1 MSEQMDRIPVPEKLD
16 DVIRDSIGQLKRERR
31 RKRMRAAAGIASA
44 AAICMAGY
52 AAGRYGVDSDMKKTA
67 EADRE
72 ENRLERDWFLAQ
84 NEEVQDAAYVG
95 NVCLQ
100 ESQGITVTTSN
111 VYHNQYTLYMT
122 VVIRGGEDFPE
133 AAGQTGTAWKG
144 TVRLKAEGK
153 AEIGE
158 KQIVLLPELV
168 DGGFLDQRTFTGT
181 VRLRLPLET
190 SEIPE
195 TFPLEWKASEIEL
208 ESEDGEKTAYSGDWE
223 FNSEVHRSGGRTEC
237 GYGGV
242 NESGEGIGQIVRT
255 EEDITAEKLL
265 PGNEGTE
272 DYEIVMCDAS
282 GALMNRAGDY
292 YRTENRDISTVYIFL
307 CTSEDFSVMTEY
319 YQSEKYREGAR
330 GRTFAQLVE
339 QRALYSAMMHY
350 ESEYLSVYQ
359 QA

>member
-52 AAGRYGVDSDMKKTA
+52 AAGRYGADSDMKKTA

-72 ENRLERDWFLAQ
+72 ENRLERDWFLARMKRCRCCICGKCMPSG
-84 NEEVQDAAYVG
+84 VT
-95 NVCLQ
+95 
-100 ESQGITVTTSN
+100 GITVTTSN

-122 VVIRGGEDFPE
+122 VVIRGEEDFSE

-144 TVRLKAEGK
+144 TVRLKTEGK

-181 VRLRLPLET
+181 IRLRLPLET

-195 TFPLEWKASEIEL
+195 TFTLEWKASEIEL
-208 ESEDGEKTAYSGDWE
+208 ESEDGEKDCIFRRLGVQLGGTPQRWAY
-223 FNSEVHRSGGRTEC
+223 
-237 GYGGV
+237 
-242 NESGEGIGQIVRT
+242 
-255 EEDITAEKLL
+255 
-265 PGNEGTE
+265 
-272 DYEIVMCDAS
+272 
-282 GALMNRAGDY
+282 
-292 YRTENRDISTVYIFL
+292 
-307 CTSEDFSVMTEY
+307 
-319 YQSEKYREGAR
+319 
-330 GRTFAQLVE
+330 
-339 QRALYSAMMHY
+339 
-350 ESEYLSVYQ
+350 
-359 QA
+359 

>member
-52 AAGRYGVDSDMKKTA
+52 AAGRYGADSDMKKTA

-144 TVRLKAEGK
+144 TVRLKAEG
-153 AEIGE
+153 
-158 KQIVLLPELV
+158 
-168 DGGFLDQRTFTGT
+168 
-181 VRLRLPLET
+181 
-190 SEIPE
+190 
-195 TFPLEWKASEIEL
+195 
-208 ESEDGEKTAYSGDWE
+208 
-223 FNSEVHRSGGRTEC
+223 
-237 GYGGV
+237 
-242 NESGEGIGQIVRT
+242 
-255 EEDITAEKLL
+255 
-265 PGNEGTE
+265 
-272 DYEIVMCDAS
+272 
-282 GALMNRAGDY
+282 
-292 YRTENRDISTVYIFL
+292 
-307 CTSEDFSVMTEY
+307 
-319 YQSEKYREGAR
+319 
-330 GRTFAQLVE
+330 
-339 QRALYSAMMHY
+339 
-350 ESEYLSVYQ
+350 
-359 QA
+359 